1 MSKNDLKKYIGY
13 DILSIIEFDCFDL
26 KGVKEMKSKQ
36 IQLNKQNNVGLYYR
50 LSKDDDRE
58 GESLSIEN
66 QRNILR
72 KYVTEKG
79 WNIYDEYIDDGI
91 SGTTFEREGVQ
102 RLLEDA
108 KNGIINTIIVKDLSR
123 FGRNYI
129 EVGTYID
136 YIFPTYGIR
145 FIALTDNIDTA
156 NGNSSAM
163 DMMPIMNVFNEWFA
177 ANTSR
182 KIRAVFVAKAR
193 AGKFKATYIPYG
205 YLQGNEKVPLIIDE
219 ETAPVIRRIFEMRAS
234 GMGKRHISTVLTQ
247 SGIPTPSERRKKTFG
262 VKPVNANRH
271 GWSSQSVKEIL
282 SNPVYIGS
290 IASQRTTTVSY
301 KNHKIIRRPE
311 SEWIIVENTHEAII
325 SKEVW
330 NKCRE
335 IDLSVSQGKSNKQGI
350 IKPLSGLV
358 YCPECGAKM
367 RIMYYNAIRKGIRT
381 DEKISVF
388 NCSEFI
394 SHGKENCN
402 SKAIKEDILNEIVLR
417 DIKDKAG
424 YVITDEESARAE
436 FFNRKSKQTTSQT
449 NVDTKRLMA
458 DEQRFSELTGLI
470 QSVYEDKVSGKIP
483 EDICVELLFRY
494 QQEKASLSV
503 EITVLKEKLTQET
516 TIEADVEEFIRRI
529 KKYSELEELDRATA
543 MDIIEYITV
552 GRVPKDKDTPR
563 EINIY
568 YKLLDKPKER
578 Q

>member
-1 MSKNDLKKYIGY
+1 
-13 DILSIIEFDCFDL
+13 
-26 KGVKEMKSKQ
+26 MKSKQ
-36 IQLNKQNNVGLYYR
+36 IQLNRQNSVGLYYR
-50 LSKDDDRE
+50 LSKDDDRD

-108 KNGIINTIIVKDLSR
+108 KNGTIDTIVVKDLSR

-145 FIALTDNIDTA
+145 FIALTDNVDTA
-156 NGNSSAM
+156 NGNTTAM

-182 KIRAVFVAKAR
+182 KIRAVFVAKAK
-193 AGKFKATYIPYG
+193 AGEFKATYIPYG
-205 YLQGNEKVPLIIDE
+205 YLKGDGNVPLVIDE
-219 ETAPVIRRIFEMRAS
+219 ETAPVVRRIFDMRAS
-234 GMGKRHISTVLTQ
+234 GMGKRRIATTLTQ
-247 SGIPTPSERRKKTFG
+247 SGIPTPSEKRNKVFG
-262 VKPVNANRH
+262 VKPVNPNRH
-271 GWSSQSVKEIL
+271 GWSAESVKEML
-282 SNPVYIGS
+282 NNPVYIGNL
-290 IASQRTTTVSY
+290 AQQRTTTVSY
-301 KNHKIIRRPE
+301 KNHKTIRRPE
-311 SEWIIVENTHEAII
+311 SEWIVVENTHEAIV

-335 IDLSVSQGKSNKQGI
+335 IDASVSQGKSNKQGI
-350 IKPLSGLV
+350 VKPLSGLV

-367 RIMYYNAIRKGIRT
+367 RLMYYNVIRKGIKT
-381 DEKISVF
+381 DDRISVF
-388 NCSEFI
+388 NCFEFV

-417 DIKDKAG
+417 DIRDKAE

-436 FFNRKSKQTTSQT
+436 FFKRKTKQVSSQT
-449 NVDTKRLMA
+449 DVDAKRLKTA
-458 DEQRFSELTGLI
+458 ENRFSELTALI
-470 QSVYEDKVSGKIP
+470 QSVYEDKVAGKIP
-483 EDICVELLFRY
+483 EDICVELLLRY
-494 QQEKASLSV
+494 QQEKSVLAVEIETLKNKLSV
-503 EITVLKEKLTQET
+503 KT
-516 TIEADVEEFIRRI
+516 TAEADVEEFIRRI
-529 KKYSELEELDRATA
+529 RKYSELEELDRMTA
-543 MDIIEYITV
+543 MDIIECITV
-552 GRVPKDKDTPR
+552 GRVPKDKETPR

-578 Q
+578 R